1 MDSLNDTSCTVDL
14 PNLTGS
20 GIVTV
25 VLSPIVG
32 STNLYVREEY
42 YTFTPEPSSLLL
54 FGSGALGLANILRRK
69 LTQ

>member
-1 MDSLNDTSCTVDL
+1 VESLNDTSCTVDL

-25 VLSPIVG
+25 ELAPIVG
-32 STNLYVREEY
+32 SPNLYVSEEF

-54 FGSGALGLANILRRK
+54 FGSGALGVAGVLRRK
-69 LTQ
+69 LML